1 MININVINET
11 AQLKSVIVGIA
22 DDFGGVP
29 DLENC
34 YDPKSKEHVLAGTFS
49 KNKDCI
55 EEIEGLV
62 SLFEKYNIKVYRPS
76 NIINLNQIFAR
87 DIAFVIKDKLVV
99 PNIIEERKQELNA
112 IDYVLD
118 QINDSNKI
126 NMPLNARVEGGDV
139 ILCNK
144 YIFVGYSEKED
155 FENYT
160 VARTNKEGLD
170 FLINLFPDKIIKG
183 MQLNK
188 SDEKARNNALHLD
201 CCFQP
206 IGKNMA
212 ILYKGGFKY
221 KKDIDFLINY
231 FGEENIIEVDTEE
244 MYNMNVNVFSI
255 SENVVVSD
263 TTFVRLNMQ
272 LRRRGFTVEE
282 VNYSQIGKMSGL
294 LRCSTMPLIRT

>member
-118 QINDSNKI
+118 QIKDSNKI
-126 NMPLNARVEGGDV
+126 SMPLNARVEGGDV

-155 FENYT
+155 FDNYT

-188 SDEKARNNALHLD
+188 SDEKAKNNALHLD

>member
-29 DLENC
+29 NLENC

-118 QINDSNKI
+118 QIKDSNKI
-126 NMPLNARVEGGDV
+126 SMPLNARVEGGDV

-188 SDEKARNNALHLD
+188 SDEKARDNALHLD

>member
-1 MININVINET
+1 MIKINVINET
-11 AQLKSVIVGIA
+11 AQLESVIVGIA

-29 DLENC
+29 DFENC

-87 DIAFVIKDKLVV
+87 DIAFVINDKLVV
-99 PNIIEERKQELNA
+99 PNIIEERKQELDA
-112 IDYVLD
+112 IDYILD

-126 NMPLNARVEGGDV
+126 NMPLNSRVEGGDV

-188 SDEKARNNALHLD
+188 SDEKARDNALHLD

-221 KKDIDFLINY
+221 KKDVDFLINY

-294 LRCSTMPLIRT
+294 LRCSTMPLIRK

>member
-112 IDYVLD
+112 IDYILD

>member
-11 AQLKSVIVGIA
+11 AQLKSDIVGIA

-34 YDPKSKEHVLAGTFS
+34 YDPRSKEHVLAGTFS

-126 NMPLNARVEGGDV
+126 SMPLNARVEGGDV

-155 FENYT
+155 FDNYT

-221 KKDIDFLINY
+221 KKDIDFLISY

>member
-55 EEIEGLV
+55 EEIEALV

-126 NMPLNARVEGGDV
+126 SMPLNARVEGGDV

-188 SDEKARNNALHLD
+188 SDEKARDNALHLD

-231 FGEENIIEVDTEE
+231 FGEENIIEVDNEE

>member
-155 FENYT
+155 FDNYT

-188 SDEKARNNALHLD
+188 SDEKARDNALHLD

>member
-1 MININVINET
+1 
-11 AQLKSVIVGIA
+11 
-22 DDFGGVP
+22 
-29 DLENC
+29 
-34 YDPKSKEHVLAGTFS
+34 
-49 KNKDCI
+49 
-55 EEIEGLV
+55 
-62 SLFEKYNIKVYRPS
+62 
-76 NIINLNQIFAR
+76 
-87 DIAFVIKDKLVV
+87 
-99 PNIIEERKQELNA
+99 
-112 IDYVLD
+112 
-118 QINDSNKI
+118 
-126 NMPLNARVEGGDV
+126 
-139 ILCNK
+139 
-144 YIFVGYSEKED
+144 
-155 FENYT
+155 
-160 VARTNKEGLD
+160 
-170 FLINLFPDKIIKG
+170 

-188 SDEKARNNALHLD
+188 SDEKARDNALHLD

-244 MYNMNVNVFSI
+244 MYNTNVNVFSI

>member
-188 SDEKARNNALHLD
+188 SDEKARDNALHLD

-294 LRCSTMPLIRT
+294 LRCSTMPLIRK

>member
-34 YDPKSKEHVLAGTFS
+34 YDQKSKEHVLAGTFS

-155 FENYT
+155 FDNYT

-188 SDEKARNNALHLD
+188 SDEKARDNALHLD

-221 KKDIDFLINY
+221 KMDIDFLINY

>member
-29 DLENC
+29 NLENC

-188 SDEKARNNALHLD
+188 SDEKARDNALHLD

-294 LRCSTMPLIRT
+294 LRCSTMPLIRK